1 MDSFYLI
8 VLGVATLVL
17 IILLAFLGW
26 NMSNAKKGTKYPV
39 ITTTCPDNWTSEK
52 VGTDILCK
60 RPGVNS
66 DGTNQY
72 NRGST
77 TDPKNLTTYMTT
89 LTSVGYVEGKPDY
102 LNFADNKW
110 NTDVKTPNPTCA
122 KKAWAEKYGIKWD
135 SVDSANYC

>member
-52 VGTDILCK
+52 VGADILCK
-60 RPGVNS
+60 RPAS
-66 DGTNQY
+66 DQF
-72 NRGST
+72 NRG
-77 TDPKNLTTYMTT
+77 DAKLDAYMGNQ
-89 LTSVGYVEGKPDY
+89 TSVGYVDNTEKY

-110 NTDVKTPNPTCA
+110 NTDVKVPNPTCA
-122 KKAWAEKYGIKWD
+122 KKAWAKTYGIKWD

>member
-52 VGTDILCK
+52 VGANILCK
-60 RPGVNS
+60 RPASGQFN
-66 DGTNQY
+66 Y
-72 NRGST
+72 GST
-77 TDPKNLTTYMTT
+77 TDPNNLTTYMTT
-89 LTSVGYVEGKPDY
+89 LTSVGYVEGKTDY

-110 NTDVKTPNPTCA
+110 NTDVKVPNPTCA
-122 KKAWAEKYGIKWD
+122 KKAWAKTYGIKWD

>member
-52 VGTDILCK
+52 DGANILCK
-60 RPGVNS
+60 RPL
-66 DGTNQY
+66 DGANQF
-72 NRGST
+72 NRGDAKLSEYMKT
-77 TDPKNLTTYMTT
+77 T
-89 LTSVGYVEGKPDY
+89 TSVGYVSTDKTDY

-122 KKAWAEKYGIKWD
+122 KKAWAKTYGIKWD

>member
-39 ITTTCPDNWTSEK
+39 ITTTCPDNWTSRK
-52 VGTDILCK
+52 INVGGADIIVCE
-60 RPGVNS
+60 RPL
-66 DGTNQY
+66 DGANQY
-72 NRGST
+72 NRGDST
-77 TDPKNLTTYMTT
+77 LDTYIKTS
-89 LTSVGYVEGKPDY
+89 TSVGYVDNTEKY

-110 NTDVKTPNPTCA
+110 NTDVKVPNPTCA
-122 KKAWAEKYGIKWD
+122 KKAWAAKYGIKWD

>member
-52 VGTDILCK
+52 VDTDILCK
-60 RPGVNS
+60 RPAS
-66 DGTNQY
+66 DQF
-72 NRGST
+72 NRGKSEL
-77 TDPKNLTTYMTT
+77 DAYMTT
-89 LTSVGYVEGKPDY
+89 SNSVGYVSTDKTDY

-110 NTDVKTPNPTCA
+110 NTDVKVPNPTCA
-122 KKAWAEKYGIKWD
+122 KKAWAAKYGIKWD